1 MKNKSIFSN
10 KLVMLLLSGI
20 IAFGLWL
27 YVITVVSPNSETT
40 IYGVSVE
47 LQGEGV
53 LNDRKLIIT
62 ERIDTVDLQLA
73 GNRTDLNKIS
83 NKNTSVLVDV
93 TKIYDAGEH
102 NLSFN
107 FVPPGDISS
116 DALTIQSKRPNSVRL
131 VVEEKLEKE
140 IPVNVL
146 YKNNTPADFVKEPE
160 QLDRK
165 VVVVSGPASVVKTIT
180 QAVVEVDLA
189 NCRETIVESKTFT
202 LCDKDGKEVKNEFV
216 KTVDDNYQVTVTVPI
231 ALFKELPLKLN
242 VVSGG
247 GATPENTKITMS
259 HETLSVSG
267 PEAVVS
273 AMEEIVVGTVDLGG
287 LKESQTL
294 EFELTLPEGV
304 TNETGVT
311 TVTAEIDFSG
321 LSTRSFQVTQIKT
334 DHLPEGMAVQL
345 SAEVVEVMIRGSAA
359 ELDRMTAE
367 DITVVVDL
375 TEAVLGVEKY
385 TATIELADAFTAS
398 GAVGTYS
405 VTATISQAQEETQA
419 QEEA

>member
-20 IAFGLWL
+20 VAFALWI

-62 ERIDTVDLQLA
+62 ERIDTVDLKLE
-73 GNRTDLNKIS
+73 GNRTDLNKVS
-83 NKNTSVLVDV
+83 NKNTSVVVDV

-107 FVPPGDISS
+107 FVPPGDIPS
-116 DALTIQSKRPNSVRL
+116 DALIIQSKRPNSIRL
-131 VVEEKLEKE
+131 LVERRLDKE
-140 IPVNVL
+140 IPVVVF
-146 YKNNTPADFVKEPE
+146 YKNNTPDDFVKDRE
-160 QLDRK
+160 QLDRQ
-165 VVVVSGPASVVKTIT
+165 VVTVSGPESVVQTIT
-180 QAVVEVDLA
+180 QAVVEIDLA
-189 NCRETIVESKTFT
+189 GCRETIVESKTFT

-216 KTVDDNYQVTVTVPI
+216 KTVDDNYQVNVTVPI
-231 ALFKELPLKLN
+231 ALFKELPIKLN

-247 GATPENTKITMS
+247 GATPENTKITLS

-273 AMEEIVVGTVDLGG
+273 AMEEIVVGTVDLGKM
-287 LKESQTL
+287 KESQTL
-294 EFELTLPEGV
+294 EYELALPEGV

-311 TVTAEIDFSG
+311 TVTAEIDFSD
-321 LSTRSFQVTQIKT
+321 LTAHAFQVTQIQT
-334 DHLPEGMAVQL
+334 INLPDGMAVQL
-345 SAEVVEVMIRGSAA
+345 SAEVVEVLIRGSASDL
-359 ELDRMTAE
+359 EQMTTE

-375 TEAVLGVEKY
+375 AGAVLGVEKY
-385 TATIELADAFTAS
+385 SATIVLADDFTAS

-405 VTATISQAQEETQA
+405 VTATISQAQEEVQA
-419 QEEA
+419 LEE

>member
-20 IAFGLWL
+20 VAFGLWL

-62 ERIDTVDLQLA
+62 EQIETVDLQLA

-83 NKNTSVLVDV
+83 NKNTSVVVDV

-102 NLSFN
+102 NLSYL
-107 FVPPGDISS
+107 FVPPGDIPS
-116 DALTIQSKRPNSVRL
+116 DALTIQSKNPNSIRL

-140 IPVNVL
+140 IPVNVI

-160 QLDRK
+160 QLDREMI
-165 VVVVSGPASVVKTIT
+165 VVSGPASVVKTIT
-180 QAVVEVDLA
+180 QAVVEIDLA

-202 LCDKDGKEVKNEFV
+202 LCDQNGKEVKNEFV
-216 KTVDDNYQVTVTVPI
+216 KTVDDNYQVNVTVPI

-242 VVSGG
+242 VTPGG
-247 GATPENTKITMS
+247 GATLENTKITLS
-259 HETLSVSG
+259 HQTLSVSG

-273 AMEEIVVGTVDLGG
+273 GMEEIVVGTVDLGK

-311 TVTAEIDFSG
+311 TVTAEIDFDG
-321 LSTRSFQVTQIKT
+321 LSTRTFHVTQIRT
-334 DHLPEGMAVQL
+334 VDLPDGMSVQL

-359 ELDRMTAE
+359 ELARMTDS
-367 DITVVVDL
+367 DITVIVDL
-375 TEAVLGVEKY
+375 SDAVLGVEKY
-385 TATIELADAFTAS
+385 TATVELADGFTAS
-398 GAVGTYS
+398 GAVGTYT
-405 VTATISQAQEETQA
+405 VTATISQK
-419 QEEA
+419 EA

>member
-321 LSTRSFQVTQIKT
+321 LSARSFQVTQIKT

-385 TATIELADAFTAS
+385 TVTIELADAFTAS